1 MSVQTVNAERDGRS
15 RRSSR
20 STGRRRGHHPLR
32 RRQYLSAYGF
42 IAPSVVILGAFMVW
56 PMISS
61 LRLSFFQSSGFGPS
75 TFVGLDNYRSMFHD
89 PTFRSDLWRTL
100 LYAAIVTPVTVGL
113 ALMFALM
120 LNRRMR
126 GRSFFRAALFL
137 PAVLSLAVMSMAWM
151 FLFDPQIGLL
161 PNWLA
166 PVGVTFGNGLAD
178 PHRALAYVMI
188 VGIWKNV
195 GFYMVMYLA
204 GLTTIPRELY
214 EAAEVDGVTPFKRFR
229 HITWP
234 LLANTSAFVFII
246 AGIAALQAFD
256 QVFVMTRGGPY
267 FQTETLVYLIYRDGF
282 QNFQFGS
289 ASAVAWVLVLIVFVI
304 SVVQNVYFSR
314 REVTY

>member
-1 MSVQTVNAERDGRS
+1 MSLQTSTAGRATRLARPAGRRPR
-15 RRSSR
+15 RRSSF
-20 STGRRRGHHPLR
+20 R

-61 LRLSFFQSSGFGPS
+61 LRLSFYQSSGFGPS
-75 TFVGLDNYRSMFHD
+75 TFVGLDNYRTMFED

-100 LYAAIVTPVTVGL
+100 LYAVIVTPITVGL
-113 ALMFALM
+113 ALMFAIM
-120 LNRRMR
+120 LDRRLH

-137 PAVLSLAVMSMAWM
+137 PAVLSLAVMSIAWT
-151 FLFDPQIGLL
+151 FLLDPQVGLL
-161 PNWLA
+161 PNWFA
-166 PVGVTFGNGLAD
+166 PLDVSFGNGLAD
-178 PHRALAYVMI
+178 PHRALAYVMV

-214 EAAEVDGVTPFKRFR
+214 EAADVDGVTPFEKFR
-229 HITWP
+229 YITWP

-289 ASAVAWVLVLIVFVI
+289 ASAVAWVLVVIVFII
-304 SVVQNVYFSR
+304 SLVQNAYFSR
-314 REVTY
+314 RQVTY